1 MMRMMTKKYFLG
13 LTLVAVLPM
22 FAATVA
28 HAKGSAAAG
37 ETKAAVCKSCHG
49 EGGLKPILPEYPII
63 GGQHQDY
70 LAAALTQYKAGKRKN
85 ASMNGFAA
93 ALSPQDIQDLAAYF
107 ASQKSELK
115 MKY

>member
-1 MMRMMTKKYFLG
+1 MMIVITKKHFLG
-13 LTLVAVLPM
+13 LILAAVLPV
-22 FAATVA
+22 FSASVA
-28 HAKGSAAAG
+28 YAKGSVEAG

-49 EGGLKPILPEYPII
+49 EGGVKPILPEYPII

-70 LAAALTQYKAGKRKN
+70 LAAALKQYKSGKRKN

-93 ALSPQDIQDLAAYF
+93 ALSPQDILDLAAYF
-107 ASQKSELK
+107 SSQKSELK

>member
-1 MMRMMTKKYFLG
+1 MTKMTRKHLLG
-13 LTLVAVLPM
+13 LFLAAALPM
-22 FAATVA
+22 FAASIA
-28 HAKGSAAAG
+28 HAKGNAAAG
-37 ETKAAVCKSCHG
+37 ETKAATCKSCHG

-70 LAAALTQYKAGKRKN
+70 LAAALSQYKTGKRKN

-93 ALSPQDIQDLAAYF
+93 ALSSQDIQDLAAYY
-107 ASQKSELK
+107 ASQKSDLK

>member
-1 MMRMMTKKYFLG
+1 MKNKFLVVTLSAALSFF
-13 LTLVAVLPM
+13 LTAG
-22 FAATVA
+22 AQ
-28 HAKGSAAAG
+28 AKGSVEAG

-49 EGGLKPILPEYPII
+49 EGGVKPILPEYPMI

-70 LAAALTQYKAGKRKN
+70 LAAALTQYKSGKRKN

-93 ALSPQDIQDLAAYF
+93 ALSTQDIQDLAAYF
-107 ASQKSELK
+107 SSQKSELK

>member
-1 MMRMMTKKYFLG
+1 MRKYFLG
-13 LTLVAVLPM
+13 SILVAALPL
-22 FAATVA
+22 FAMSVA

-49 EGGLKPILPEYPII
+49 EGGVKPILPEYPII

-107 ASQKSELK
+107 SSQKSELK

>member
-1 MMRMMTKKYFLG
+1 MTKMTRKHFLG
-13 LTLVAVLPM
+13 LFLAAALPM
-22 FAATVA
+22 VAAPIA
-28 HAKGSAAAG
+28 HAKGNAAAG
-37 ETKAAVCKSCHG
+37 ETKAATCKSCHG
-49 EGGLKPILPEYPII
+49 ESGLKPILPEYPII

-70 LAAALTQYKAGKRKN
+70 LAAALSQYKTGKRKN

>member
-1 MMRMMTKKYFLG
+1 MMRKNLVG
-13 LTLVAVLPM
+13 LMLVASLPL
-22 FAATVA
+22 FAISVV
-28 HAKGSAAAG
+28 HAKGNAAAG
-37 ETKAAVCKSCHG
+37 ETKAATCKSCHG
-49 EGGLKPILPEYPII
+49 EGGIKPILPEYPMI

-70 LAAALTQYKAGKRKN
+70 LAAALTQYKTGKRKN

-107 ASQKSELK
+107 ASQKSDLK

>member
-1 MMRMMTKKYFLG
+1 MITKKNFLG
-13 LTLVAVLPM
+13 LPVVAALLM
-22 FAATVA
+22 FAAPVA
-28 HAKGSAAAG
+28 YAKGSIAAG

-49 EGGLKPILPEYPII
+49 EGGLKPILPEYPIL

-70 LAAALTQYKAGKRKN
+70 LAAALSQYKTGKRKN

-107 ASQKSELK
+107 SSQKSELK

>member
-1 MMRMMTKKYFLG
+1 MTTITKKYFLG
-13 LTLVAVLPM
+13 LFLAAALPIFAVSS
-22 FAATVA
+22 A
-28 HAKGSAAAG
+28 HAKGNPAAG
-37 ETKAAVCKSCHG
+37 ETKAATCKSCHG

-70 LAAALTQYKAGKRKN
+70 LAAALNQYKTGKRKN